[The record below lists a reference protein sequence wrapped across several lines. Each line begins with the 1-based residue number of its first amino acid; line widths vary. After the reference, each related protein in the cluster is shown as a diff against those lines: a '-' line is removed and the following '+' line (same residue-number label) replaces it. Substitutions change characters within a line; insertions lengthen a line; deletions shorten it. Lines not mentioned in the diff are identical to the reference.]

1 MLQFAKVTAI
11 AEQIAGRGVHPAA
24 EADPLEAL
32 RHRAFVAGHMIAGV
46 APFAALPALLAF
58 GAAPAGAGFVPFAWG
73 ACAIVTALT
82 LIRTG
87 DLFRATALS
96 VFAFSGLAGVIAAG
110 SGGLASLALMLL
122 VMPLFEAALSGS
134 RKALGAAGCAIGLTL
149 VAVAWAQHGG
159 FVVRPSIA
167 PLGAALAAIYGLT
180 LGLRAF
186 AQVSGAERE
195 NRRMRAA
202 LNLVSGAVSD
212 LVTRHAADGS
222 ATYASTAAQ
231 RLLGASA
238 RDLFGHGLLDRVH
251 IGDRPAFL
259 QTLGSAAANEAPRP
273 VEIRLRAMDGQT
285 RTPRFVWV
293 EMRARGVQPAET
305 DGEAVVVASFRDITE
320 TRAHAEA
327 LVAARD
333 EADRA
338 NVAKTRFLAN
348 MSHELRTPLN
358 AIIGFSE
365 ILSDET
371 LCQLSPERRA
381 DYAALIHK
389 SGAHLLEV
397 VNSIL
402 DMAKIESGAFS
413 ILREPCEIEPV
424 VAHCVSLM
432 ALKAEAA
439 GLSVSVEIARPLP
452 IVRAD
457 TRALTQ
463 ILLNLL
469 SNAIKFTPEGG
480 HVDVIVEKAGD
491 RLALVVK
498 DTGIGVAPEHIA
510 RLGEAFYQADAS
522 YRRAHEGAG
531 LGLSV
536 VRGLATLH
544 GGELK
549 VESAPGR
556 GARFA
561 VLLPIEAQNQRPTP
575 INATAPDRV
584 RLSA

>member
-1 MLQFAKVTAI
+1 MRQFAKVAAI
-11 AEQIAGRGVHPAA
+11 AEQVARRGVHPAA
-24 EADPLEAL
+24 EAEPFEAL
-32 RHRAFVAGHMIAGV
+32 RHRAFAGGHLLAGV

-58 GAAPAGAGFVPFAWG
+58 GVAPSGAGFAPFLWG
-73 ACAIVTALT
+73 ACAILTGLAL
-82 LIRTG
+82 LRSG

-96 VFAFSGLAGVIAAG
+96 AFAFSALVGLIAAG
-110 SGGLASLALMLL
+110 SGGLSSLALLL
-122 VMPLFEAALSGS
+122 LALPLIEAGMSGS
-134 RKALGAAGCAIGLTL
+134 RRALGAASVAILLTL
-149 VAVAWAQHGG
+149 LGVAGAQMAGISVKGPGLLGIGVAA
-159 FVVRPSIA
+159 VYA
-167 PLGAALAAIYGLT
+167 LT
-180 LGLRAF
+180 LSGRAF
-186 AQVSGAERE
+186 ALVSGAAAEA
-195 NRRMRAA
+195 RRLRAS
-202 LNLVSGAVSD
+202 LNLVSGAASD
-212 LVTRHAADGS
+212 LVTRHTADGS

-238 RDLFGHGLLDRVH
+238 RELMGHGLFDRVH
-251 IGDRPAFL
+251 IADRPAFL
-259 QTLGSAAANEAPRP
+259 QTLGAAGAGEGPRP
-273 VEIRLRAMDGQT
+273 AEIRLRAGEDQT
-285 RTPRFVWV
+285 RAPRFVWV
-293 EMRARGVQPAET
+293 EMRARLVDPAET
-305 DGEAVVVASFRDITE
+305 AGETVVVASFRDVSE
-320 TRAHAEA
+320 SRAQAEA
-327 LVAARD
+327 LIAARD

-365 ILSDET
+365 ILSDDN
-371 LCQLSPERRA
+371 LRQLGPERRA

-432 ALKAEAA
+432 ALKAEEA
-439 GLSVSVEIARPLP
+439 EIAVGVKIDRPLP
-452 IVRAD
+452 AIRAD

-469 SNAIKFTPEGG
+469 SNAIKFTPKGG
-480 HVDVIVEKAGD
+480 RIDVAVEHLED
-491 RLALVVK
+491 RLALIVR
-498 DTGIGVAPEHIA
+498 DTGVGVAPEHIA
-510 RLGEAFYQADAS
+510 RLGEAFFQCDSS
-522 YRRAHEGAG
+522 YKRGHEGAG

-536 VRGLATLH
+536 VRGLVALH

-549 VESAPGR
+549 VESAPGC

-561 VLLPIEAQNQRPTP
+561 VLLPVEAQAARPTP
-575 INATAPDRV
+575 IHRADRV
-584 RLSA
+584 RLRA